1 MAKIDGKSDVMTVSL
16 YDLQGERIYA
26 VELTPEV

>member
-1 MAKIDGKSDVMTVSL
+1 MIKIDGKSDVMTASL
-16 YDLQGERIYA
+16 HNLQGERMYT